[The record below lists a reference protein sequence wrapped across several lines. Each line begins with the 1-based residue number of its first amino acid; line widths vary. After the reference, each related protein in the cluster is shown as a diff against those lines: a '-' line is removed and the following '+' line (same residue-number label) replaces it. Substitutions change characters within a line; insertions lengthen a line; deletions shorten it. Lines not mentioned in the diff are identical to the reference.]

1 MTSHISVWGNDSN
14 GLMAG
19 PVIWMGTATVSGGTW
34 SVNYSA
40 AGFIEAPVVI
50 ATPILSAS
58 NVYDRAF
65 ASLSST
71 PTTTGAAGYAVRGA
85 NLALLGPTTRTVP
98 DGTVIHIIAIG
109 ETSDEV

>member
-1 MTSHISVWGNDSN
+1 MSTHIGVWGSDLN

-40 AGFIEAPVVI
+40 AGFIEAPVVM
-50 ATPILSAS
+50 ATPILNAA

-65 ASLSST
+65 ASLSGT
-71 PTTTGAAGYAVRGA
+71 PTLTGASGYAVRGA
-85 NLALLGPTTRTVP
+85 NLALLGATTRTVP
-98 DGTVIHIIAIG
+98 DGTVIHVIAIG